1 MVLHYIKLDFC
12 LGFYG
17 SAFVK
22 SLRRMVEV
30 LGSQFNVQT
39 PRLFFENRGYKRMS
53 VFHNLPTDNVLKFD
67 ADGLK
72 IFLWINMRTS
82 LFLQLFSFLR
92 TSFNCSKHKRQT
104 QNVKN
109 ISHKNSLM
117 IFLMI
122 YVLLSESFFE
132 ILFGSVRIYLSK
144 LRQPWELWYW
154 TADHPS
160 LYE

>member
-1 MVLHYIKLDFC
+1 MYSRSSKFAIKRPNATSFL
-12 LGFYG
+12 
-17 SAFVK
+17 
-22 SLRRMVEV
+22 
-30 LGSQFNVQT
+30 
-39 PRLFFENRGYKRMS
+39 ENRAYNRMS

-67 ADGLK
+67 TDSMK
-72 IFLWINMRTS
+72 IFFWVNMRTS

-92 TSFNCSKHKRQT
+92 TSFNWSKHKRQP
-104 QNVKN
+104 QNMKN